1 MPGQESWG
9 ICGVGVIDD
18 AAERAKAQGLTRQNG
33 LYTLSIFPPGREPS
47 SSVMGSIVEYL
58 FAPADRPG
66 AVARLND
73 PAVRIVSM
81 TITEGGYNFDE
92 GTGQFRLDTPDVAHD
107 LTNPSSPH
115 SVFGLIVAAL
125 ARRRDSGDAF
135 HRPLLRQSS
144 PQWRGRAGA
153 VLAFA
158 EARDP
163 ALARWIDS
171 NVTFPSCMVDRITPA
186 VTAADVQRLNDLT
199 GVEDAVP
206 VFGEDFIQWVVEDR
220 FCAGRPDLEAAGVQ
234 LTNDVGAYE
243 QIKLRMLNS
252 SHIMM
257 SYPGQLG
264 GYRFVHEAMA
274 DSRMPALLR
283 TFLDRDVIPM
293 LFRPRQGCVLKGYR
307 DNGDRALRQP
317 RHQRSA
323 LAADLRQRFQDPGFP
338 LRYDQGQPR
347 SGTRSPAA
355 RLHARR
361 LRRATWAAST
371 TRAGRSAPLEPHLT
385 VEDLAFAHD
394 PDPLAPLRI
403 LSTLKPLGLDRS
415 GPFAESFVRF
425 RGMIAERGALDT
437 LGALDP

>member
-1 MPGQESWG
+1 
-9 ICGVGVIDD
+9 
-18 AAERAKAQGLTRQNG
+18 
-33 LYTLSIFPPGREPS
+33 
-47 SSVMGSIVEYL
+47 
-58 FAPADRPG
+58 
-66 AVARLND
+66 
-73 PAVRIVSM
+73 M

-107 LTNPSSPH
+107 LTNPSNPH

-125 ARRRDSGDAF
+125 ARRRDSGRAPFTVLSCDN
-135 HRPLLRQSS
+135 LRHNGEVA
-144 PQWRGRAGA
+144 RRA

-163 ALARWIDS
+163 ALARWIDT

-274 DSRMPALLR
+274 DPRIPALLR

-293 LFRPRQGCVLKGYR
+293 LEAPPGMTFESYR
-307 DNGDRALRQP
+307 DTVIERFANPAINDQLSRLTSDSGSKIPAFLFDTIRASLDPARDH
-317 RHQRSA
+317 RRLA
-323 LAADLRQRFQDPGFP
+323 FMLAAFA
-338 LRYDQGQPR
+338 RYLGGVDDKG
-347 SGTRSPAA
+347 
-355 RLHARR
+355 
-361 LRRATWAAST
+361 RAFV
-371 TRAGRSAPLEPHLT
+371 PLEPHLT
-385 VEDLAFAHD
+385 AEDLALAHD
-394 PDPLAPLRI
+394 FDPLAPLRI
-403 LSTLKPLGLDRS
+403 STLKPLALDRS
-415 GPFAESFVRF
+415 GPFAESFARF
-425 RGMIAERGALDT
+425 RKMIADKGVLELLA
-437 LGALDP
+437 AVSS